1 MKFDKSH
8 IALYLLLLVKIGTN
22 YAKPT
27 SSITKGRLKKNIS
40 KSDRTFYCLRLDV
53 CNTPVKAT

>member
-1 MKFDKSH
+1 MKFDKNH

-27 SSITKGRLKKNIS
+27 SSITKGRLKKHFKI
-40 KSDRTFYCLRLDV
+40 RLHFLLSVLNV
-53 CNTPVKAT
+53 CNTPIKAT